1 MKTWGGKRRG
11 AGRPCDPNSLRA
23 ICEEFGVSTYK
34 ARASRRLE
42 ERAQRVLGDEKGAEL
57 CDQIERSEL
66 TLRQA
71 NRILEANDEA
81 NKRTKTWGEKG

>member
-1 MKTWGGKRRG
+1 METWGGKRRG
-11 AGRPCDPNSLRA
+11 AGRPRDPNSLRA

-66 TLRQA
+66 NLRQA
-71 NRILEANDEA
+71 NRILDEA
-81 NKRTKTWGEKG
+81 NKRTKER